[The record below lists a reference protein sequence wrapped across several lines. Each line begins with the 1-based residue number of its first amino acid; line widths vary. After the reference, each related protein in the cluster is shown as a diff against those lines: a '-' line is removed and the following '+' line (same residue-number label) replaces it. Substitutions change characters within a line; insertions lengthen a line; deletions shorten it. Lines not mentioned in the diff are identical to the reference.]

1 MNGAHVEHIWD
12 LGFDDRLT
20 LKSDTHKIDST
31 STTELFG
38 VLFINTGKSLW
49 KRKLLEWEL
58 TAEDPEFDKSV
69 IVESSLKIMQ
79 NVKSKSNEA
88 DYGGLVFSH

>member
-1 MNGAHVEHIWD
+1 MRVNRC
-12 LGFDDRLT
+12 RL
-20 LKSDTHKIDST
+20 
-31 STTELFG
+31 
-38 VLFINTGKSLW
+38 V
-49 KRKLLEWEL
+49 
-58 TAEDPEFDKSV
+58 EDPEFDKSV